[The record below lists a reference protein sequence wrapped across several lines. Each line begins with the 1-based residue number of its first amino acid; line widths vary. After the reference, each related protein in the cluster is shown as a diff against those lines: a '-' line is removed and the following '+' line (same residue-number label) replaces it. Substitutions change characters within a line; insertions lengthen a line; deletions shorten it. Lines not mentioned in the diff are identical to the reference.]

1 MSGRVLID
9 TSVWIAYF
17 QTNAPAGVLG
27 KVDELLSD
35 GDIHV
40 PKIVLAELIQGAHSE
55 KDLEVIRQFVE
66 AFTIIGES
74 ADTWLEAGR
83 LSFAL
88 KKKGKTINL
97 ADCYIAILAK
107 EHKCSVLTLD
117 KHFKEIQKETGLK
130 ILSY

>member
-1 MSGRVLID
+1 MSDKALID
-9 TSVWIAYF
+9 TSVWIGYF
-17 QTNAPAGVLG
+17 QANAPAGVLD

-35 GDIHV
+35 GDIQV
-40 PKIVLAELIQGAHSE
+40 PKIVLAELIQSVHSE
-55 KDLEVIRQFVE
+55 KDAEALLAFVE

-74 ADTWLEAGR
+74 ENTWRDAGR

-117 KHFKEIQKETGLK
+117 KHFIAIQKETGLK
-130 ILSY
+130 LLSV